1 MNKHT
6 NLQKVDFI
14 DRIPEKEQT
23 LLTYL
28 IPLVFVGFIFAIA
41 LLFAM

>member
-1 MNKHT
+1 MNKNT

-23 LLTYL
+23 VLTYL
-28 IPLVFVGFIFAIA
+28 LPIAFVGFIFAIA